1 MGQSVVCPLRF
12 EAFFSGNGMN
22 KKLQDMNTQRT
33 MKKGWLR
40 VMRGALV
47 TLLLL
52 GGMMLGGMTV

>member
-1 MGQSVVCPLRF
+1 
-12 EAFFSGNGMN
+12 MN